1 MVVPCGSWII
11 LMMLGR
17 CRGFGSV
24 VCKYMEQ
31 GMILAETGM
40 IIAETGMIIGKTGII
55 ITETGMIISSSGMIS
70 SKFQKNRLLNGLH
83 SLNSNNF
90 SSKKPEFITI
100 S

>member
-40 IIAETGMIIGKTGII
+40 IVIRLGMIVIETGMINGK
-55 ITETGMIISSSGMIS
+55 SGMIT
-70 SKFQKNRLLNGLH
+70 GYG
-83 SLNSNNF
+83 
-90 SSKKPEFITI
+90 
-100 S
+100 